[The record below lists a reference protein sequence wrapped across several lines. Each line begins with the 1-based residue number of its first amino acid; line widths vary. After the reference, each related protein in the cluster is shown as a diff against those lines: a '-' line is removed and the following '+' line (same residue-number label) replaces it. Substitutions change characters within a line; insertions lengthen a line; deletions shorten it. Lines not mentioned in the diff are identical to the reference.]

1 MKKICLGILLCFLLT
16 FIFSGIMCQTNWEN
30 KLQTLY
36 AIAGIMFSIGMSII
50 VTSSF
55 SKIINDEFRK
65 KIKREYN
72 LVRNCYIIEFL
83 LVSIFFIFQIKNEL
97 NYDFN
102 GWKISFSFTLFTALS
117 LIYSII
123 FFIFNFIA
131 LQKLNNDLDD
141 AINSQNK

>member
-1 MKKICLGILLCFLLT
+1 
-16 FIFSGIMCQTNWEN
+16 MCQTNWEN